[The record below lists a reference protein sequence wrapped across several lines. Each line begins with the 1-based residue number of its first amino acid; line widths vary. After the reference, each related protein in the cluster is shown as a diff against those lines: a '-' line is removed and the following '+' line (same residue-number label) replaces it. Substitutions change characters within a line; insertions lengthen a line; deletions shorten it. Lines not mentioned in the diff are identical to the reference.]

1 MIKPAE
7 AMVLE
12 ILMIGRVAQTT
23 IKKFKRT
30 LNRSRT
36 TMMDLV
42 TLMSGREAIMTT
54 RILKMIRKM
63 IKMPTSPM
71 LLETVTKKLWSQS
84 RRSKRRRLLSRSD
97 WSVKS
102 LLMPIHFWQVSWPTW
117 VLVQRSPT

>member
-12 ILMIGRVAQTT
+12 ILMIGRVARTT

-30 LNRSRT
+30 LNRSRA

-54 RILKMIRKM
+54 RMLKMIRKM

-71 LLETVTKKLWSQS
+71 LLETVTTKLWSKS

>member
-1 MIKPAE
+1 
-7 AMVLE
+7 
-12 ILMIGRVAQTT
+12 
-23 IKKFKRT
+23 
-30 LNRSRT
+30 
-36 TMMDLV
+36 MMDLV
-42 TLMSGREAIMTT
+42 TLMSGRAEKMMT

-71 LLETVTKKLWSQS
+71 LLETVTTKLWSQS